1 VKTKNHKN
9 IYAAGDRI
17 FERIMPMYF
26 ISDDRLNGFVA
37 DNEEEAK
44 EIAAQWFAT
53 NKPRPDELLVV
64 DVGQ

>member
-1 VKTKNHKN
+1 
-9 IYAAGDRI
+9 
-17 FERIMPMYF
+17 MPMYF